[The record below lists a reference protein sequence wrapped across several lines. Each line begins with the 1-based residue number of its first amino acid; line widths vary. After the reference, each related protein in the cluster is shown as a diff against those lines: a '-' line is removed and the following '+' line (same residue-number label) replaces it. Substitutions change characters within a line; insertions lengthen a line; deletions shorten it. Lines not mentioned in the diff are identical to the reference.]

1 MMLSLL
7 LLFVVVTTTFD
18 WTHGAPL
25 NLPSKPVSS
34 SFSSDPFNNTPIA
47 SLLSSTTALKKPS
60 LSSLAQ
66 RRSSENSR
74 FVRRQADHRRL
85 IVVDDMLLPEE
96 EFEEEFDSKPA
107 ASRTRRAVMNEYHGL
122 WDEAIVPY
130 KFDSSYGEIT
140 LSSIRTY
147 IKEAR
152 SCFQR
157 RRR

>member
-7 LLFVVVTTTFD
+7 LLSVVVTTTFH

-34 SFSSDPFNNTPIA
+34 SSSDPCNNTPVSIA

-66 RRSSENSR
+66 RRSRENSR
-74 FVRRQADHRRL
+74 FVRRHADHRRL

-96 EFEEEFDSKPA
+96 EFEKEFDSKPA
-107 ASRTRRAVMNEYHGL
+107 ASRTRRAVMNEYHRL

-140 LSSIRTY
+140 LSSISVR
-147 IKEAR
+147 I
-152 SCFQR
+152 
-157 RRR
+157 